1 MPFYI
6 KELGASSTDQA
17 VLWSGLVLAGGA
29 GVMAVVAPIWGLLAD
44 RHGRKPMV
52 LRAMFA
58 AMVTVGLMGLA
69 TEPWQLVA
77 LRMVEGA
84 FTGTVA
90 ASTALVASS
99 APKERLGFALGM
111 IQTAV
116 IAGASIGP
124 FLGGISADLVGYRST
139 FYLSAAVLGSAGLI
153 VLLLVHEQFRPVLR
167 APNAVWQRSGR
178 PGSG

>member
-58 AMVTVGLMGLA
+58 ATVTVGLMGLA

-99 APKERLGFALGM
+99 APKERLRFA
-111 IQTAV
+111 
-116 IAGASIGP
+116 IGP
-124 FLGGISADLVGYRST
+124 FLGGISADLVG
-139 FYLSAAVLGSAGLI
+139 
-153 VLLLVHEQFRPVLR
+153 
-167 APNAVWQRSGR
+167 
-178 PGSG
+178 